1 MLPEL
6 SRKNKAVLLII
17 LSALFFTGMNA
28 CVRLSGNLPPIQKSF
43 FRNFVAA
50 IFAAVTLAKTHTP
63 VKIPKGCRKAMLL
76 RALCGTIGIL
86 CNFYAIDKLALADAS
101 MLNKLSPFFAVIFS
115 MFILNEKASPKQIIA
130 VVIAF
135 IGSLFIIRPTFSNME
150 LIPSLIGFIGGA
162 AAGAA
167 YTFVRYM
174 GKREVKG
181 PIIVFCFSVFSCLVT
196 LPIMLAGFEPMSAK
210 QLIILLLAGLFAAG
224 GQFTITGAYS
234 FAPAKEVSVYDYS
247 QVIFAAIAGFF
258 LFDQIPVPMSII
270 GYVIIISVAVWTF
283 IQNNKAADKA
293 QQTKG

>member
-1 MLPEL
+1 M
-6 SRKNKAVLLII
+6 II

-28 CVRLSGNLPPIQKSF
+28 CVRLSGDLPPIQKSF

-50 IFAAVTLAKTHTP
+50 IFAAVTLAKTRTP
-63 VKIPKGCRKAMLL
+63 VKIPKDCRLAMLM
-76 RALCGTIGIL
+76 RALCGTVGIL

-115 MFILNEKASPKQIIA
+115 VFILNEKASAKQIAA
-130 VVIAF
+130 VVTAF
-135 IGSLFIIRPTFSNME
+135 VGSLFIIRPTFANLE
-150 LIPSLIGFIGGA
+150 LVPSLIGFVGGA

-174 GKREVKG
+174 GKRDVKG
-181 PIIVFCFSVFSCLVT
+181 PVIVFCFSLFSCAVT
-196 LPIMLAGFEPMSAK
+196 LPIMLAGYEPMSAK
-210 QLIILLLAGLFAAG
+210 QLGILLLAGLFAAG
-224 GQFTITGAYS
+224 GQFAITGAYS

-283 IQNNKAADKA
+283 IQNNKTADK
-293 QQTKG
+293 T